1 MASIFSVHN
10 WSVAGISY
18 PSPGE
23 DVLGRGL
30 KGSSRA
36 PEPQANT
43 ETPVGEELL
52 FILLDSF
59 LL

>member
-1 MASIFSVHN
+1 M
-10 WSVAGISY
+10 
-18 PSPGE
+18 
-23 DVLGRGL
+23 LGGGL
-30 KGSSRA
+30 KGSSSA

-43 ETPVGEELL
+43 ETPVGKELL